1 MKTLEQIQKD
11 FCDAILHQK
20 SSDYHFISSSN
31 PMDRVSIYKNTIF
44 DALRKALAV
53 TFPGVWILLGEECA
67 DNLAR
72 AFCSID
78 ANLPFS
84 GCLDDWGAQFP
95 DFIYQQ
101 ESLKNLS
108 YLKDFAEYEW
118 LKHLSYSAASVMML
132 ESDALVSIAEEN
144 VEALAFTLHPSV
156 FIMMSQFALDEIVG
170 LIENPGYATVNSI
183 SKKTYALVARPYYTV
198 LTFWV
203 GADLWLFIDALLK
216 GNALGE
222 SFQAVK
228 NEFQDFDL
236 TNAVHFLL
244 QQKLLISIEYN

>member
-1 MKTLEQIQKD
+1 MG
-11 FCDAILHQK
+11 
-20 SSDYHFISSSN
+20 
-31 PMDRVSIYKNTIF
+31 RVAIYKNTIF
-44 DALRKALAV
+44 DTLRKALAV

-67 DNLAR
+67 DNLAS

-78 ANLPFS
+78 VNLPSS

-108 YLKDFAEYEW
+108 YIKDFAEYEW
-118 LKHLSYSAASVMML
+118 LKHLSYIAASAVML
-132 ESDALVSIAEEN
+132 ESDALVSITEEN
-144 VEALAFTLHPSV
+144 LEALAFTFHPSV
-156 FIMMSQFALDEIVG
+156 FTMMSPFALDEIVG
-170 LIENPGYATVNSI
+170 LIENPHYATVNSI
-183 SKKTYALVARPYYTV
+183 SKKTYVVLARPYNTV

-216 GNALGE
+216 GNTLGG
-222 SFQAVK
+222 SFQTVK
-228 NEFQDFDL
+228 NQFQNFDL
-236 TNAVHFLL
+236 TNAIHFLL